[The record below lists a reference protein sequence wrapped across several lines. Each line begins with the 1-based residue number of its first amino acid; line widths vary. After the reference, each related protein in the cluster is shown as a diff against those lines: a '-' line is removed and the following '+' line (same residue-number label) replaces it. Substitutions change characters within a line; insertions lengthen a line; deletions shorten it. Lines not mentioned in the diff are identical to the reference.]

1 MTCPELSAHLDDAAR
16 ALAAYKKHRA
26 EGLDAP
32 DTIVEI
38 VQNHREQ
45 QDTTRQFRER
55 FHAQSSEIAGV
66 TLACN
71 QIPDIERRVHEL
83 EDQNV
88 AVLARDVRWLEQR
101 VDSMARALWT
111 AAGAL
116 VIAAVTFALAVAS
129 GQI

>member
-1 MTCPELSAHLDDAAR
+1 MSEPQNGTRFRLDELTRRVDE
-16 ALAAYKKHRA
+16 Y
-26 EGLDAP
+26 
-32 DTIVEI
+32 
-38 VQNHREQ
+38 HREQ

-55 FHAQSSEIAGV
+55 FHAQASEIAGV